1 MQYWWIPLAVFAAAA
16 VLVLGVMCICFFRIF
31 YSFRRKPV
39 GKEEYPTPSGKAYD
53 PHREQIIQWIKE
65 IRGMDY
71 IDVSVTSFDGLRLCG
86 KYYEYKKGAP
96 IEILFHGYKGTAER
110 DLCGGVYRCFAL
122 GHNALIVD
130 HRGHGES
137 EGRVITFGV
146 RESRDC
152 LTWIDFVLHRID
164 PNARIILTG
173 ISMGAATVMIASA
186 MELPSNVV
194 GILSDCGYTSA
205 REIIKKVMRDM
216 RLPANLLYPFAR
228 FSARVFGGFDP
239 DALSPIQSMKDCRLP
254 VIFFHGDADGFVPC
268 SMGKENFAACASQ
281 KKRMVIIPG
290 ADHGLCFPV
299 DMKTYLWELED
310 FFAPYL

>member
-16 VLVLGVMCICFFRIF
+16 VLVLGVTCICFFRIF
-31 YSFRRKPV
+31 FSFRRKPV

-65 IRGMDY
+65 IRGMEHA
-71 IDVSVTSFDGLRLCG
+71 DVSVTSFDGLRLCG

-130 HRGHGES
+130 HRAHGRS

-164 PNARIILTG
+164 RDARIILTG
-173 ISMGAATVMIASA
+173 ISMGAATVMIAST

-205 REIIKKVMRDM
+205 RAIIKKVMRDM

-228 FSARVFGGFDP
+228 VGARVFGGFDP
-239 DALSPIQSMKDCRLP
+239 DALSPIQSMRDCRLP

-268 SMGKENFAACASQ
+268 DMGEENFAACASDA
-281 KKRMVIIPG
+281 KRMVIIPG